1 MRDDPD
7 ILVAVNVFV
16 ITLPGEL
23 TTLGPQQSKI
33 GSMFDI
39 QI

>member
-1 MRDDPD
+1 MRDDPV
-7 ILVAVNVFV
+7 ILAVNVVV

-23 TTLGPQQSKI
+23 ATLGPQQSKI